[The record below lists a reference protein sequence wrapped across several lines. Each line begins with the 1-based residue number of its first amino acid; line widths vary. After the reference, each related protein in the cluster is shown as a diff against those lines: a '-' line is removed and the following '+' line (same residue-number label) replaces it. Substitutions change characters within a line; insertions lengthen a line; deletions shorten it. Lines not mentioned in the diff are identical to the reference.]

1 MMVEK
6 KSTMS
11 LSGTHSFFLPLDT
24 SSTLDFHLAFGVGAI
39 GTNVAKHDV
48 IDAAEDEKQGKIDVS
63 GNVGLGMRLY
73 FNDLMS
79 MRIDYRQYFY
89 AAEGGGISHPA
100 EVTAGVSIWTQG
112 PQ

>member
-1 MMVEK
+1 
-6 KSTMS
+6 
-11 LSGTHSFFLPLDT
+11 
-24 SSTLDFHLAFGVGAI
+24 
-39 GTNVAKHDV
+39 
-48 IDAAEDEKQGKIDVS
+48 
-63 GNVGLGMRLY
+63 LY